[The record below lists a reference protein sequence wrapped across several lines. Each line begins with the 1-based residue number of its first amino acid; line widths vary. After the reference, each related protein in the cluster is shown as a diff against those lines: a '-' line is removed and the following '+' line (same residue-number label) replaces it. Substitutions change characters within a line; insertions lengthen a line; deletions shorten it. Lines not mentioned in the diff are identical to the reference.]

1 MILTTDELK
10 QAVNRLEDGKYIM
23 IGDDD
28 TYSNDIAI
36 EKIVKKSSH
45 KDNPYIWHYVIC
57 GRSR

>member
-28 TYSNDIAI
+28 TYSDDRII

-57 GRSR
+57 WRER